1 MLRAGWLMACG
12 WVVGLVHEAL
22 DCHAKALLSL
32 CVAGDSGD
40 GFWSWTCPLG
50 LILKAPSAEVLATVL
65 AMCAGLPEDITGV
78 IDTQDGD
85 IWDVL
90 VDPDAGWL
98 CYLRLVFIV
107 PPLSCALSACTS
119 ATPRLLLLGLPCRV

>member
-1 MLRAGWLMACG
+1 MHA
-12 WVVGLVHEAL
+12 AL
-22 DCHAKALLSL
+22 DCQAKALLSL
-32 CVAGDSGD
+32 CVADDSGN
-40 GFWSWTCPLG
+40 GFWSSTCPLG
-50 LILKAPSAEVLATVL
+50 LILKALSAEVLATIL

-98 CYLRLVFIV
+98 CYLRSVFIV
-107 PPLSCALSACTS
+107 NPLSCAPTLCLHVCYAPLAVAGSALHS
-119 ATPRLLLLGLPCRV
+119 L